1 MKLALALAALL
12 IPAAAQAETCSFNTS
27 LGIATLELQEGGAMS
42 LDFAGEAVDLKGCRY
57 DDSFRRDS
65 LRCTVILDGDTRLE
79 LYRAYF
85 ERRTPKYKTS
95 MIIWKNVNS
104 SRPSVENA
112 LGDCR

>member
-27 LGIATLELQEGGAMS
+27 LGIANLEFQEGGAMS
-42 LDFAGEAVDLKGCRY
+42 LDLAGEAVDLKGCRY
-57 DDSFRRDS
+57 DDTFRRES
-65 LRCTVILDGDTRLE
+65 LRCTVILGETRLE
-79 LYRAYF
+79 LYRVF
-85 ERRTPKYKTS
+85 FKNRTPQFKTS
-95 MIIWKNVNS
+95 MIIWKDVNS